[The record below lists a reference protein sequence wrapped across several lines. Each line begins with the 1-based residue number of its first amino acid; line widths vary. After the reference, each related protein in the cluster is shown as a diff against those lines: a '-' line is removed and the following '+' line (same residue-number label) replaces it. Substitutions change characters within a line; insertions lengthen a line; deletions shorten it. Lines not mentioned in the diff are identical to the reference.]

1 MSDESERNKRVKAI
15 MDSPSYR
22 RAYEDVEFLT
32 QSESRELRLLAEYI
46 KPETQLRRHKILS
59 TIIVFGSARILP
71 PDVAQEKLREA
82 QKKLAERPHSADFK
96 REVAAAQ
103 EKVAM
108 SGYYEKARKFAELIS
123 RGYQM
128 LEFPTERS
136 ERFLKYVV
144 CTGGGPGIMEA
155 ANRGAADAGGVS
167 VGLNITLPHEQKP
180 NPYITPDLCFQFHY
194 FSIRK
199 LHFLLRAA
207 ALVAFPGGFGTF
219 DELFEGL
226 TLRQTG
232 KMQKLP
238 IVLFGEDFWRKCVN
252 FEYLVETGM
261 ISPEDLELFKF
272 VDTPEEAVEAII
284 DFYEKR
290 IVHGM

>member
-1 MSDESERNKRVKAI
+1 MSDESERKERIEAI
-15 MDSPSYR
+15 IESPSYR
-22 RAYEDVEFLT
+22 KAYEDDEFLRS
-32 QSESRELRLLAEYI
+32 SEAREIRLLAEYA
-46 KPETQLRRHKILS
+46 KPESELRRHKILS

-71 PDVAQEKLREA
+71 PDKAEALLREA
-82 QKKLAERPHSADFK
+82 EKKLAAKPDSAERA
-96 REVAAAQ
+96 REVAAAK

-108 SGYYEKARKFAELIS
+108 SGYYEKARRFAELIS

-128 LEFPTERS
+128 LDFPTERDQ
-136 ERFLKYVV
+136 RILKYVV

-167 VGLNITLPHEQKP
+167 LGLNITLPHEQQP
-180 NPYITPDLCFQFHY
+180 NPYITPELCFQFHY
-194 FSIRK
+194 FAIRK

-232 KMQKLP
+232 KMQSLP
-238 IVLFGEDFWRKCVN
+238 IILFGEKFWRKCVN
-252 FEYLVETGM
+252 FDYLVESGM
-261 ISPEDLELFKF
+261 ISPEDLHLFKF

-284 DFYEKR
+284 DYYERR
-290 IVHGM
+290 IVYGV